1 MRFFTLVLIIFFT
14 SCFSPNLLEPSEPF
28 LVMKRTACYGTCP
41 QYKIS
46 IYNDG
51 LIIYNGKLFVDRIG
65 CFSSMISMHQI
76 DSITSLLNDIDFFS
90 LKEEYLSP
98 ITDVPSVILE
108 LNIDGKSHKVVD
120 RIEGPDK
127 LKKCYILIDN
137 ITESIANWSDCQVL
151 EKD

>member
-1 MRFFTLVLIIFFT
+1 MRFFILVLIVFFT
-14 SCFSPNLLEPSEPF
+14 SCFTPNLLETSEPF

-51 LIIYNGKLFVDRIG
+51 LIMYNGTLFVDRIG
-65 CFSSMISMHQI
+65 CFSSMISMNQV
-76 DSITSLLNDIDFFS
+76 DSIKSLLNDIDFFS
-90 LKEEYLSP
+90 LNEEYLSP

-108 LNIDGKSHKVVD
+108 LNIDGKSHTVVD
-120 RIEGPDK
+120 RIEGPNQ

-137 ITESIANWSDCQVL
+137 ITESVSNWSDCQVS
-151 EKD
+151 EKE